1 MICLTRSSRNCQM
14 SPLFERMIPRCI
26 SLFFNPF
33 LSFPPPYL
41 ERSPPFPAQKEEM
54 GEGPKTQNPFSLS
67 SLLAIKWEVDGGRT
81 AATLENRHRFLQ
93 VLNVVAKI
101 RPIVAPDYRKAPT
114 LDLQKHWYV
123 RYINPFVVVQTDGN
137 SLLTKTYE
145 RQSTMHCFIGNPF
158 LPVGSHPLNPP
169 LFFRTWAL
177 AGVPSTTE

>member
-41 ERSPPFPAQKEEM
+41 ERSPPSPAQKEEM

-114 LDLQKHWYV
+114 STYTTFKTLV
-123 RYINPFVVVQTDGN
+123 RTVHKPFRSCTDRR
-137 SLLTKTYE
+137 E
-145 RQSTMHCFIGNPF
+145 F
-158 LPVGSHPLNPP
+158 PP
-169 LFFRTWAL
+169 DKNL
-177 AGVPSTTE
+177 